1 MMLKQFPWRNRSG
14 RNVYR
19 QWCYLLGFLF
29 LTSTCV
35 RTVTPEP
42 QAGSLIDSLAT
53 PTVINMAD
61 LPDSSKPEII
71 RLTDRPRPVSM
82 VATHALVQSFTN
94 PVTGQVIPPAMQGK
108 GSFTNYTLKDGL
120 ATELILCALTDRFG
134 RLWFGTQTGV
144 ILYDGKSFT
153 NFNTA
158 HGIAGGAVWSIL
170 EDRNGALWFAS
181 MAGGVSRYDG
191 RSITTFTTKDGLISN
206 LVTSIT
212 EDQSGKIWIG
222 TEGGRV
228 SCYDGNAWTSFSLS
242 GGFDFVWDILED
254 REGNM
259 WFATTSNGV
268 YKYAE
273 VNGSRGQQISTHF
286 TTDDGL
292 VSNVGGSSI
301 IEDNQGN
308 LWFGSDGGISFY
320 DGQSFKN
327 LTTDDGL
334 VHHYVNRILKDRDGN
349 LWFATHGGVSFLDI
363 HAFYNGEVQFVNFTL
378 SNGLPHE
385 SISAMAEDQAG
396 NLWFGTGA
404 GISRY
409 EGVAFTFF
417 TDIIA
422 PGIVEDASGNLW
434 FGKNRY
440 DGSSLVSLREM
451 EHLLIRDVLTDRSG
465 KLWFASFG
473 GLLGYDG
480 STVTRFTDQQ
490 GLIGTRAWCLK
501 EDRRG
506 GLWIG
511 TRSGVSYFDGTTF
524 TNYGGDQGL
533 HLEQTWRMYEDKA
546 GHLWFGTWEGG
557 GISCFDGN
565 AFVNFT
571 ADQGLADNVIWSIE
585 GDQQGNIWIGTQ
597 AGLSVIREE
606 NLLQIENYL
615 RDPES
620 VMGSI
625 FENYSVRDGLPDN
638 GIREI
643 LNDLEGNIVIGTN
656 AGIAV
661 LHEGIEALSNP
672 DRIEVFNH
680 NNGHHLS
687 NINFGQSTLIKD
699 NQGIIW
705 IATESGKTGLVRFDY
720 DKLKKND
727 QPPVVFLEKI
737 KINDEQIAWN
747 HLLSAQDLNQTRQL
761 KSAMET
767 EEAMIFGIPLSDRER
782 VSLQAKFAA
791 IQFDSIAPWYP
802 VPQNLVLPFVFNNIT
817 FEFNAVIP
825 ARNHSV
831 SYQYML
837 EGYDQ
842 GWRPVSDQSTVRYGN
857 IAEGHY
863 TFKLKVRSPDRV
875 WSEPLLYTFTVLPPW
890 WRTWWAYVLYVS
902 GASIL
907 LYSVYRFQLSRK
919 LAFSEIIH
927 LKKLDELKTNLYT
940 NITHEFRTPL
950 TVILGMADRLRD
962 HVQKGAYDQVE
973 QTIKMIRHNG
983 QNLLKLVNEM
993 LDMAKLDNGGLELQ
1007 LIQGD
1012 MVLFVKYV
1020 TDSFQSMASMAQ
1032 VSLEVS
1038 SRIDALIMDFDTGK
1052 MTSILSNLISNAIKF
1067 TPQGGA
1073 IAVTL
1078 DKVMEKNIACLYL
1091 VVSDNGTG
1099 IVPSDLPHIFDR
1111 FYQADRSLT
1120 RKAEGTGIGLAY
1132 TRELINMM
1140 QGTIEVNSEPGKG
1153 SEFKVTIPVSNE
1165 AIKGEPSSIRKLSHE
1180 NFPVVK
1186 GLIPPG
1192 SHVNMSDRPLVLI
1205 IEDNADVTQ
1214 YLKWC
1219 LEDNYFPIHAP
1230 DGLIGVEMAYERI
1243 PDIIICDVM
1252 MPGRDGFEVCAVLK
1266 SDVRTDHI
1274 PIIMLTAKA
1283 TSRDRLKGLSKGA
1296 DAYLTKPFSQEE
1308 LLTRLEQL
1316 ILVRKRIFQK
1326 FERDGFAGIMH
1337 KRTDSPETKF
1347 LREVISIVQQHM
1359 GDRDFDADQLA
1370 RKLFLSESQV
1380 YRKLKAVSG
1389 KSTAIFIRSVRLQKA
1404 RELII
1409 TTDLSISQIAYEVGF
1424 NDPSWFSRAF
1434 KDEFGKTPTD
1444 LVKARSSDPS

>member
-927 LKKLDELKTNLYT
+927 LKNLDELKTNLYT

-950 TVILGMADRLRD
+950 TVILGMADQMRD

-993 LDMAKLDNGGLELQ
+993 LDMAKLDSSGLELQ

-1020 TDSFQSMASMAQ
+1020 TDSFQSMASMAE

-1038 SRIDALIMDFDTGK
+1038 SRIEELIMDFDTGK

-1073 IAVTL
+1073 VSVTL
-1078 DKVMEKNIACLYL
+1078 DKVMEKNSPCLYL

-1099 IVPSDLPHIFDR
+1099 IVPSELPHIFDR

-1120 RKAEGTGIGLAY
+1120 REAEGTGIGLAY
-1132 TRELINMM
+1132 TRELVNLM

-1252 MPGRDGFEVCAVLK
+1252 MPGRDGFEVCAMLK

-1326 FERDGFAGIMH
+1326 FERDGFAVIMH
-1337 KRTDSPETKF
+1337 KRTDNPETKF

-1359 GDRDFDADQLA
+1359 GDSDFDADQLA

-1380 YRKLKAVSG
+1380 YRKLKAISG

-1409 TTDLSISQIAYEVGF
+1409 TTNLPISQVAYEVGF